1 LAVLS
6 FFAILW
12 PKPKLFKKII
22 MKNIRLDKIA
32 INVHARRILLTILE
46 ENPIL
51 ERILRQSTSE
61 TEAMTSIKEW
71 ILPKLKKTRQQKL
84 ST

>member
-1 LAVLS
+1 
-6 FFAILW
+6 
-12 PKPKLFKKII
+12 

-51 ERILRQSTSE
+51 ERILRQSDSDSE
-61 TEAMTSIKEW
+61 AIDAIQRMDSAQVEKKPGSRSF
-71 ILPKLKKTRQQKL
+71 LPKKRTQP
-84 ST
+84 